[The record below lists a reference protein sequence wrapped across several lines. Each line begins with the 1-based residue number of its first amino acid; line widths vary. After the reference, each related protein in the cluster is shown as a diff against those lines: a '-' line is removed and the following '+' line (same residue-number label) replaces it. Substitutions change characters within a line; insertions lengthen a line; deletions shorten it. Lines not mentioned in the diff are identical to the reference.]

1 MLWITIFFLQAKL
14 LEASQ
19 ITQNWM
25 QAAAAA
31 AAAAA
36 ANGGPGPAPHQQ
48 PQGSNPGALNGH
60 SANSL
65 NPSPLPAPHGK

>member
-1 MLWITIFFLQAKL
+1 M

-36 ANGGPGPAPHQQ
+36 TPNTPRSTPTNHLATPPPMDKTSGTSSGE
-48 PQGSNPGALNGH
+48 
-60 SANSL
+60 
-65 NPSPLPAPHGK
+65 